1 MNKCKLC
8 KVNDLDNTGA
18 HVITESLVRP
28 TISEEGSKGRDNEI
42 LYSLSGRN
50 FGKRFIGRKI
60 SEEKVLELQGGAL
73 TEQQVAENSNPIL
86 DCNLVCRS
94 CENKFN
100 PIETFFMQ
108 DTKSKI
114 ENCEN
119 DQLVLNSK
127 HYQVTLLFIVINMW
141 RLAESESKEFVL
153 PDEVKEDLRVLIDKL
168 EKKSIDEVLGDI
180 DFSIGILSKIRFSL
194 IYMRHDSGYKS
205 ANTIAL
211 GSNAVPLFMV
221 LGQFVFIVFVNLE
234 KNGDYKIPSLICEIT
249 SKNKIRRQI
258 VRQPAELIIHYI
270 SDLKRQTLNNKI
282 FKHEIKQFR
291 IMVDEKI
298 SVCHLE
304 LYGIAAP
311 LDAYK
316 FVYNKIS
323 LLESRCTL
331 DDVDRLISSVL
342 YDCGAF
348 YYKSGFL
355 KN

>member
-1 MNKCKLC
+1 MNKCKVC

-73 TEQQVAENSNPIL
+73 TEQQLAQNSNPIL

-127 HYQVTLLFIVINMW
+127 HYQVTLLFLVINMW

-153 PDEVKEDLRVLIDKL
+153 SNEVKEDLRELIDKL
-168 EKKSIDEVLGDI
+168 EKKSIDEVLSDV
-180 DFSIGILSKIRFSL
+180 DFKTGILSKIRFSL
-194 IYMRHDSGYKS
+194 IYMTHDSGYKS

-221 LGQFVFIVFVNLE
+221 LGQFVFIVFIVFE
-234 KNGDYKIPSLICEIT
+234 KKGDYKISSLICEIT
-249 SKNKIRRQI
+249 SKNKIRKQI
-258 VRQPAELIIHYI
+258 VRQPEELVIDYI
-270 SDLKRQTLNNKI
+270 SDLKRQDLNVSIRLTTRSNLT
-282 FKHEIKQFR
+282 F
-291 IMVDEKI
+291 
-298 SVCHLE
+298 
-304 LYGIAAP
+304 
-311 LDAYK
+311 YK
-316 FVYNKIS
+316 
-323 LLESRCTL
+323 LGE
-331 DDVDRLISSVL
+331 
-342 YDCGAF
+342 
-348 YYKSGFL
+348 
-355 KN
+355 